1 MNIAPS
7 LEMARENGKDAVSTP
22 LKVCLH
28 VLGRARSDVRA
39 LRAASALN
47 EAGYAPTIVDIDGE
61 QEGKP
66 PVETI
71 SGVSVRHIGVPAS
84 FLATRFKRRVLLR
97 AARMFLQSAW
107 QLLQTPADIYHAL
120 DLPALFACYIAARLR
135 RKPLIFEAY
144 ELPLS
149 TLPSSELSVGRKLL
163 HLLLKPL
170 LAHILPRCAAV
181 ITVSPPIVEEMKRRY
196 HLLNVALVRNI
207 PEYRHRQK
215 SDCLRR
221 YLNVGPEVRIALYQG
236 NIQPDRQLDRLVRA
250 AAFLQDNTVIVIMG
264 ANVGTTQQQLESL
277 IESEGVGDRVKIIPP
292 VPYDELFTWTAS
304 ADIGLI
310 VYAADYSP
318 NVQMMLPNKL
328 FEYMMAGLPVL
339 CSPLEEIVDVVHTHQ
354 IGQVL
359 PSLASS
365 DIAAA
370 INRMLDDPLSLSAM
384 REHALE
390 AAREEYCWEKEHSRL
405 LSLYQALEQKDQ
417 CLCVV

>member
-1 MNIAPS
+1 MNVAPS
-7 LEMARENGKDAVSTP
+7 IEMTRENGKDAVSTP
-22 LKVCLH
+22 LNVCLH
-28 VLGRARSDVRA
+28 VLGRARGDVRA
-39 LRAASALN
+39 LRAARALS
-47 EAGYAPTIVDIDGE
+47 EAGYAATIIDIEGE
-61 QEGKP
+61 QEGKLP
-66 PVETI
+66 METI
-71 SGVSVRHIGVPAS
+71 ADVSVRHIGVPAA

-107 QLLQTPADIYHAL
+107 QLLQMPADIYHAL
-120 DLPALFACYIAARLR
+120 DLPALFACYVSARLR

-149 TLPSSELSVGRKLL
+149 TLPPSELSASRRLL

-170 LAHILPRCAAV
+170 LAHVLPRCAAV

-196 HLLNVALVRNI
+196 HLTNVALVRNI
-207 PEYRHRQK
+207 PEYRQVQK
-215 SDCLRR
+215 SDRLRC
-221 YLNVGPEVRIALYQG
+221 YLGIGPEVRIALYQG
-236 NIQPDRQLDRLVRA
+236 NIQSDRQLDRLVRA

-292 VPYDELFTWTAS
+292 IPYDELFTWTAS

-310 VYAADYSP
+310 VYAADYSA

-339 CSPLEEIVDVVHTHQ
+339 SSPLEAIMEVVHTHQ
-354 IGQVL
+354 VGQVL
-359 PSLASS
+359 PSLTSP

-370 INRMLDDPLSLSAM
+370 INRMLDDPLALAAM

-390 AAREEYCWEKEHSRL
+390 AAREEYCWEKERSRL
-405 LSLYQALEQKDQ
+405 LSLYQALERKGR
-417 CLCVV
+417 C